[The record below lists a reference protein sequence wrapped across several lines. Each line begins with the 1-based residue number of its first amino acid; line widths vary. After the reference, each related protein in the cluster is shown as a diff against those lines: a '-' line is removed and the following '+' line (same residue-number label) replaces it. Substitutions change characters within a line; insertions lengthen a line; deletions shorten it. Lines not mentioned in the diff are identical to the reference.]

1 MNSANYSAANTGSVP
16 VTKQTSSQSSPT
28 YASALQR
35 AQAINRRVAAADAMG
50 QQERAKELQRR
61 TAMRNML
68 NEGLYEVAGEMTP

>member
-1 MNSANYSAANTGSVP
+1 
-16 VTKQTSSQSSPT
+16 
-28 YASALQR
+28 
-35 AQAINRRVAAADAMG
+35 MG

>member
-1 MNSANYSAANTGSVP
+1 MP
-16 VTKQTSSQSSPT
+16 KQTSSQASPT
-28 YASALQR
+28 YMSALQR

-61 TAMRNML
+61 TAIRNML

>member
-1 MNSANYSAANTGSVP
+1 M
-16 VTKQTSSQSSPT
+16 
-28 YASALQR
+28 SALQR